1 MNVGKLLTMTD
12 GFGKV
17 RKIGFLNGETLRM
30 WRKEADHLYRK
41 LDAWCF
47 DKDAFVKHQNVQ
59 VFIVESDDDK
69 RYLALRETFNTHAEP
84 IQWPGHG
91 EQLALPREFWTEFK
105 E

>member
-1 MNVGKLLTMTD
+1 MGKLLTMTD

-47 DKDAFVKHQNVQ
+47 DKDAFDQHNYIK
-59 VFIVESDDDK
+59 VFIVKSDDNK
-69 RYLALRETFNTHAEP
+69 RYVATRDTFEQHSTK
-84 IQWPGHG
+84 IQWQGHG